1 MEPRPHSDLNRRI
14 LQVRLVVALS
24 RQMHGSFVPAL
35 SGATRRLPAMPNR
48 PMVQAGRMEA
58 PRHA

>member
-1 MEPRPHSDLNRRI
+1 MESLPYSDLNRRV

-24 RQMHGSFVPAL
+24 RQTHRPFVPASL
-35 SGATRRLPAMPNR
+35 DASRRLPAMPNR
-48 PMVQAGRMEA
+48 PMVQAVRMEA